1 MTAIDLGEAIAIDVH
16 GAIGWGSAVAINFCS
31 VNLRYLDVL
40 LADELD
46 VAMVIIL
53 KVAMSTSL
61 NVLM

>member
-1 MTAIDLGEAIAIDVH
+1 M
-16 GAIGWGSAVAINFCS
+16 SINFGS
-31 VNLRYLDVL
+31 VNLRDLDVW